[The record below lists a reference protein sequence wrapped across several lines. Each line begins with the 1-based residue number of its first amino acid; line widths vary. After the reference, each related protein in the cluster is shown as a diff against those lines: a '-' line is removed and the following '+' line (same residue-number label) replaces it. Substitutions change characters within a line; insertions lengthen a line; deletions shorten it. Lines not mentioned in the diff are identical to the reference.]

1 MKIFKFR
8 DIIFQLPNIIL
19 RRSLRFN
26 FELLP
31 FEVKELRLKKIINF
45 FIAGLNQYVVPSKP
59 LGYPVI
65 AQVEPANICN
75 LSCPLC
81 YTTSQN
87 KSRPSGVLPFSTF
100 KKLIDEVGD
109 YLLLIVLWNWGEP
122 FLNPAIFEI
131 IKYAKSKNIVV
142 HSSTNGNLE
151 FDDKKAEK
159 LVDSGLDSL
168 VFAVDGAT
176 QETYSKY
183 RIGGN
188 LDQVLAN
195 IRTIVSVK
203 KRKGSETPRLN
214 LRVVVSQHNEKELPL
229 IRKIAE
235 ELGVDFLTFKTMSMI
250 SNFGENLDSTYVP
263 ENTKYRMYEYES
275 KSFKRKQR
283 SFTCMRPWKRV
294 TLDALG
300 EIIPCEYEYK
310 SRHSFGSISTEKP
323 VISVW
328 KGNVSKD
335 FRKRFN
341 LGNNEFY
348 LCKNC
353 VYKNMVDDDCTVE
366 KINILPSN

>member
-8 DIIFQLPNIIL
+8 DIISQLPNIIL
-19 RRSLRFN
+19 RRNFRFK

-31 FEVKELRLKKIINF
+31 YEVKGLRLKKIGNF
-45 FIAGLNQYVVPSKP
+45 FIAGLNQFILPSVP

-81 YTTSQN
+81 YTTSKN
-87 KSRPSGVLPFSTF
+87 NSRPGGLLPFSTF
-100 KKLIDEVGD
+100 KKFIEEVGD

-122 FLNPAIFEI
+122 FLNPDIFRI
-131 IKYAKSKNIVV
+131 ISYAKSKNIVV
-142 HSSTNGNLE
+142 HSSTNGNLK
-151 FDDKKAEK
+151 FDDQKAEK

-235 ELGVDFLTFKTMSMI
+235 DLEVDFLTFKTMSMTAE
-250 SNFGENLDSTYVP
+250 FGENLDSSYVP
-263 ENTKYRMYEYES
+263 ESTKYQMYEYES

-283 SFTCMRPWKRV
+283 PFTCMRPWKRV

-310 SRHSFGSISTEKP
+310 NLHSFGSISTEKS
-323 VISVW
+323 VISIW
-328 KGNVSKD
+328 KGRVAED
-335 FRKRFN
+335 FRKKFKMV
-341 LGNNEFY
+341 NNDFY
-348 LCKNC
+348 LCKDC
-353 VYKNMVDDDCTVE
+353 VYKNMVADDCTVE
-366 KINILPSN
+366 KICFLPG